1 MQAEPASPTLPGQDH
16 ILHAIDVLKK
26 FGGVVAVDVKEIA
39 IARGKITSL
48 IGPNGAGKSTFFNV
62 LTGFDQADRGSWSL
76 DGDDLTHLSPDRMA
90 RKGLVRTFQ
99 LTASLARLS
108 VLDNMMLGAT
118 NPVGESLARALW
130 APGWRRREM
139 QNEERA
145 RVLLERFRLGHMV
158 ESPAGALSGGQRKL
172 LEMARA
178 IMAEPRMLLL
188 DEPMAGVNPAL
199 RESLLEHIRKINASG
214 TTIVLIEHDMDLV
227 RSISDQVICMANG
240 QIVAAGTA
248 EQVANNPV
256 VIDAYLGAKRDQPLV
271 RSKAPDREKPAADAS
286 SVLMVESL
294 VAGYVPGV
302 DILRGADL
310 KLTANEVVGIF
321 GPNGAGKST
330 LLKAV
335 FGISKIRSGKI
346 TLKGADVTHLAA
358 HELVSR
364 GVGYVPQ
371 IENVFTQL
379 SVEEN
384 LRTGLFLA
392 PAKWQE
398 RLGFICGLF
407 PNLSAQLKKRAGDLS
422 GGQRQ
427 MVALARALMMKPSVL
442 LLDEPSAGLSPL
454 MQDEVFEFVLK
465 IKGQGV
471 AIVIVEQNARR
482 CLEICDRGYVLD
494 QGKNAYTDTGVGLLH
509 DPRVIQLYLGSLGAS
524 SGEYPAVRT
533 HGAGA

>member
-1 MQAEPASPTLPGQDH
+1 MQADFASYALPGQDH
-16 ILHAIDVLKK
+16 ILHAIDVVKRY
-26 FGGVVAVDVKEIA
+26 GGVVAVDVKEIG
-39 IARGKITSL
+39 IGRGKITSL
-48 IGPNGAGKSTFFNV
+48 IGPNGAGKSTLFNV
-62 LTGFDQADRGSWSL
+62 LTGFDRADSGNWSL

-99 LTASLARLS
+99 LTASLAKLS
-108 VLDNMMLGAT
+108 VLDNMMLGAS
-118 NPVGESLARALW
+118 NPGESLLRALW
-130 APGWRRREM
+130 PRSWRQRETE
-139 QNEERA
+139 NEARA
-145 RVLLERFRLGHMV
+145 RILLDRFRLAHMV
-158 ESPAGALSGGQRKL
+158 DSPAGALSGGQRKL

-199 RESLLEHIRKINASG
+199 RESLLEHIREINASG

-227 RSISDQVICMANG
+227 RSISDRVVCMADG
-240 QIVAAGTA
+240 QIVSEGSADS
-248 EQVANNPV
+248 VANDPI

-271 RSKAPDREKPAADAS
+271 PSGAPARDKPAAETAP
-286 SVLMVESL
+286 VLTVESL

-310 KLTANEVVGIF
+310 ELAANEVVGIF

-335 FGISKIRSGKI
+335 FGISKIRSGRI
-346 TLKGADVTHLAA
+346 TLEGADVTNLAA

-379 SVEEN
+379 NVEEN
-384 LRTGLFLA
+384 LRMGLFLA

-398 RLGFICGLF
+398 RLDFICGLF
-407 PNLSAQLKKRAGDLS
+407 PNLPAQLKQRAGDLS

-454 MQDEVFEFVLK
+454 MQDEVFQFVLK
-465 IKGQGV
+465 IKSQGV

-494 QGKNAYTDTGVGLLH
+494 QGKNAYTDTGAGLLN

-524 SGEYPAVRT
+524 SAKIPSAATE
-533 HGAGA
+533 GARA